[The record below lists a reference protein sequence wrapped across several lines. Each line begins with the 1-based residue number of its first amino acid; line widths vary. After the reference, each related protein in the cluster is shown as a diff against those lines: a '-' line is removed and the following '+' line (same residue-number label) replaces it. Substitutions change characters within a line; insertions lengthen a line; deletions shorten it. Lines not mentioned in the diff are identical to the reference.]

1 MVDSYACVCPVDY
14 TGVHCE
20 IQIDDCNDVDCGNGT
35 CQDMVAGYTCLCLTG
50 YTGNNSETVNL
61 KTVKICNG
69 KRQLILSN
77 TWYFNMNALISPS
90 IVIGT
95 IIGIFNKCNY

>member
-50 YTGNNSETVNL
+50 YTGNNSEIKFENCENL
-61 KTVKICNG
+61 QYLNTTSNECIDLSNG
-69 KRQLILSN
+69 KR
-77 TWYFNMNALISPS
+77 
-90 IVIGT
+90 
-95 IIGIFNKCNY
+95 C